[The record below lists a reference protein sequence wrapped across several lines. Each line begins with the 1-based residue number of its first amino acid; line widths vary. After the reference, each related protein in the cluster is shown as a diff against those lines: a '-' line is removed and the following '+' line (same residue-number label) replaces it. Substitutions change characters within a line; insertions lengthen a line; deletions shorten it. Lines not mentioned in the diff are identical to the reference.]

1 MDGGRRLSRR
11 VAVLGELQAPL
22 LAIGA
27 ALAVGALFIL
37 ASGHDPLS
45 AYGALLTGALGGRG
59 FGNLSATLARAAPIV
74 GMGLATAIAFR
85 AGFFN
90 LGGEGQL
97 VLGGLAGAA
106 VALALPGGG
115 AATAVV
121 SMLAAMLAGGLWAAA
136 AALFELRFRVPLLV
150 STLLMNYPARL
161 LASYLVN
168 HQLRDPDS
176 GLPETERIAAG
187 VELAR
192 LGGASRLHLGVG
204 IVLVL
209 ALGAA
214 FVIRRTR
221 VGYRIRMA
229 GLNARFA
236 RAGGVDLARL
246 GYGVMFASGA
256 VAGLV
261 GALQVLGVHHRFI
274 DGSLTQPL
282 WAWTG
287 LMVALLAGSRPLG
300 VLAAGLFFAAV
311 QTGGFGMERA
321 TEVPRELSRVLQ
333 ALIILFIAAR
343 ERFRL
348 AAGRWPGG
356 EGAG

>member
-1 MDGGRRLSRR
+1 MSGR
-11 VAVLGELQAPL
+11 AAAIGELRAPA

-27 ALAVGALFIL
+27 ALAAGALFIL
-37 ASGHDPLS
+37 ATGHDPLA
-45 AYGALLTGALGGRG
+45 AYGAMLSGALGGRG
-59 FGNLSATLARAAPIV
+59 FGNLWATLARAAPIV
-74 GMGLATAIAFR
+74 GMGLATAVAFR

-97 VLGGLAGAA
+97 VLGALAGTV

-115 AATAVV
+115 VLTVV
-121 SMLAAMLAGGLWAAA
+121 LAILAAMLAGGLWAAV

-168 HQLRDPDS
+168 HPLRDPAS
-176 GLPETERIAAG
+176 GLPETERIADG
-187 VELAR
+187 VQLAR
-192 LGGASRLHLGVG
+192 LGGGGRLHAGVL
-204 IVLVL
+204 IVLVAVL
-209 ALGAA
+209 AAA
-214 FVIRRTR
+214 FVIGRTR
-221 VGYRIRMA
+221 VGYRLRMA

-236 RAGGVDLARL
+236 RAGGVDLGRL
-246 GYGVMFASGA
+246 GYGVMLSSGA
-256 VAGLV
+256 LAGLV
-261 GALQVLGVHHRFI
+261 GAVQVLGVHHRFI

-333 ALIILFIAAR
+333 ALIILFVAAR

-348 AAGRWPGG
+348 GFGWWPV
-356 EGAG
+356 ERDTS